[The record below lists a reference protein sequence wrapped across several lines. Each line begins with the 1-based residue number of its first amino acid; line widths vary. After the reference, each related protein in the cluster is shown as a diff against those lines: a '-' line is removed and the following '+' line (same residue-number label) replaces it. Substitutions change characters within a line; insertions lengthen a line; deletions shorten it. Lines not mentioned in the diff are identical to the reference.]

1 MSNPIKDILD
11 KQKLQYD
18 INERNSIIAQYYETG
33 YLDRDNTI
41 QKIRE
46 LRLTNEKVAKIT
58 IPTVSANAV
67 PLVYLTDAQLIDEL
81 NMQIS
86 ILKAEIAAKSADE
99 KNEHRWC

>member
-11 KQKLQYD
+11 KQKLQQD
-18 INERNSIIAQYYETG
+18 IDERNAIIAQYYETG

-58 IPTVSANAV
+58 IPTVSVNAV
-67 PLVYLTDAQLIDEL
+67 PLACLTNARLIDEL

-86 ILKAEIAAKSADE
+86 ILKAEIATKATDAE
-99 KNEHRWC
+99 NERK

>member
-11 KQKLQYD
+11 KQKLQQD
-18 INERNSIIAQYYETG
+18 IDERNAIIAQYYETG
-33 YLDRDNTI
+33 YLDRNNTI

-58 IPTVSANAV
+58 IPTVPVNAV
-67 PLVYLTDAQLIDEL
+67 PLACLTNVRLIDEL

-86 ILKAEIAAKSADE
+86 ILKAEIAE
-99 KNEHRWC
+99 KATDTENKQA